1 MHAVLLKYAD
11 IFNHIPLTQYKITN
25 SLLIKM
31 DLFTFIFTRLF
42 PFSHK
47 TCMAQKLVYLLNKN
61 ITKTMD
67 NSL

>member
-1 MHAVLLKYAD
+1 MHAALLKYAD
-11 IFNHIPLTQYKITN
+11 IFRHIPLTQYKITN

-31 DLFTFIFTRLF
+31 DLFTRLF

-47 TCMAQKLVYLLNKN
+47 TCMAQTLVYLLNKN

-67 NSL
+67 N